1 MRSNYCGRL
10 NIKNINEKVKLYG
23 WVHNIRILKK
33 IIFLDLRDYTGIV
46 QCFVKKKQNNI
57 WNLVISLT
65 IESCI
70 KIYGKIFKKKSFKNK
85 LDLVEIY
92 IYDLII
98 YNYSSSLPIN
108 INNNNS
114 EKIRFKYRYL
124 DLRRLCMFKM
134 LKIRSKIKYL
144 LHNFLYKYNF
154 LDIETP
160 YLSKSFPEGAKDY
173 IVPSRIYKGM
183 HYSLPQSPQIFKQ
196 LLMISGVEKYYQI
209 VKCFRDEDLRSDR
222 QPEFTQV
229 DIELSFSN
237 FKKLK
242 YLIEKIITKIFL
254 IYKKIDLSNSFNLLD
269 YKYVIDNYGTDK
281 PDLRNPIKFNKNIS
295 NFFKNFFLKEIGKKL
310 YILSIVLL
318 VNIDNNIN
326 YYNKII
332 SYLKLYNIYNLMF
345 IKIISFKNNEFLYKI
360 YGDILNL
367 NNNVI
372 QKFILKFNLGVGD
385 IFFLML
391 FKKKLLAECLV
402 QIRNFF
408 CDLFNLFE
416 KNSYFPV
423 WIVNYPMFYFDKY
436 NKIKTFH
443 HPFTMPINFNNYSNY
458 TNILSHAYDL
468 VINGYEIGSGSV
480 RIHDYNL
487 QCEIFKILSISTTK
501 NSRYSFFLEALK
513 YGAPPHLGIALGLD
527 RIIMLLTNIKSIKDV
542 IAFPKTTSGFCLLTN
557 SPN

>member
-1 MRSNYCGRL
+1 
-10 NIKNINEKVKLYG
+10 
-23 WVHNIRILKK
+23 
-33 IIFLDLRDYTGIV
+33 
-46 QCFVKKKQNNI
+46 
-57 WNLVISLT
+57 
-65 IESCI
+65 
-70 KIYGKIFKKKSFKNK
+70 
-85 LDLVEIY
+85 
-92 IYDLII
+92 
-98 YNYSSSLPIN
+98 
-108 INNNNS
+108 
-114 EKIRFKYRYL
+114 
-124 DLRRLCMFKM
+124 MFKM